1 LQNNFIKKCGRLM
14 RSHFFDGK
22 NIGLSR
28 GVVGCVRNI
37 GQYVGQIIAEMVD
50 LFACARNIPLF
61 LSQSVSSWKTNV

>member
-1 LQNNFIKKCGRLM
+1 MMEKF
-14 RSHFFDGK
+14 
-22 NIGLSR
+22 IGLSQ

-61 LSQSVSSWKTNV
+61 LSQSVSSWKTDV